1 MSLIIFL
8 VVLLVVLVGFPALAW
23 YFLAPTNRWFTF
35 VKEGTAK
42 VIVKGDAFSGALIQY
57 EGRTFEHQSVAQN
70 KWDVV
75 EGKESHWLGGFRL
88 YGFWPLH
95 DIYIYKFRWSG
106 VAEDGRIIRKE
117 EWLDYIILKDDI
129 YWAKVERCEDKNLL
143 PLDIELLLTIQVVN
157 PYKALFNIQN
167 WLEAVVN
174 RIKPFVRGY
183 ITQDEFNNLI
193 AKKEELGGE
202 LMSEF
207 ERIGLLSEFFD
218 WYGARVKKVEVKEIN
233 PPENYREKTLAPYL
247 AEMEK
252 KAVVIRADG
261 EGERIEKVFSRIEKF
276 GDLGKLIR
284 TLEAAEK
291 SPLAASLT
299 VQAVPGLQEAL
310 KGVFGKPPETIS
322 SEEFR
327 KLRETVESLVKK
339 MEGEKK

>member
-8 VVLLVVLVGFPALAW
+8 TVLLVVLGGFAVFAW

-42 VIVKGDAFSGALIQY
+42 VIVKGDAFAGALIQY
-57 EGRTFEHQSVAQN
+57 EGRTFERHAAVQN

-75 EGKESHWLGGFRL
+75 DGEESHWLGGFRL
-88 YGFWPLH
+88 YGFWPLY

-106 VAEDGRIIRKE
+106 VSEDGTITHKE

-143 PLDIELLLTIQVVN
+143 PLDIELLLTIQVIN

-167 WLEAVVN
+167 WLEAIVN

-183 ITQDEFNNLI
+183 ITHDEFKNLI

-202 LMSEF
+202 LMGEF

-233 PPENYREKTLAPYL
+233 PPESYREKTLAPYL
-247 AEMEK
+247 AEMDK
-252 KAVVIRADG
+252 KAVIITA
-261 EGERIEKVFSRIEKF
+261 EGEEERMERVYSRIQKF
-276 GDLGKLIR
+276 ADLGKLVR
-284 TLEAAEK
+284 TLEVLEK
-291 SPLAASLT
+291 SPEKGAKWVIPL
-299 VQAVPGLQEAL
+299 PGGAEFLRD
-310 KGVFGKPPETIS
+310 VFGKSPETIS
-322 SEEFR
+322 PREF
-327 KLRETVESLVKK
+327 KELRDLVETIAKK
-339 MEGEKK
+339 MEEKK